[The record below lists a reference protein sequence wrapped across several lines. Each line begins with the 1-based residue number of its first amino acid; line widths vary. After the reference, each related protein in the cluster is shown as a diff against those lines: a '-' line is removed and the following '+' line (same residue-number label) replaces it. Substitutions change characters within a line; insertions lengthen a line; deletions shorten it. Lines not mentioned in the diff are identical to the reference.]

1 MRQLQMKDG
10 IPHAVISVELF
21 HELAHGL
28 DLSGFPFLWALR
40 RPASLPPEA
49 ELIPEGFEAKTA
61 DKGMVVKGWVR
72 SRRFWRTRRWGTRA
86 QLEAGGGEGLR
97 EGGPQGG
104 GRRGGGGGVHREGV
118 AETVRF
124 VAADAAGE
132 PVREAARG
140 AAAVFSDYALQ
151 KSYVDGLAQCLVE
164 NKDKLQH

>member
-28 DLSGFPFLWALR
+28 DLPG
-40 RPASLPPEA
+40 SLSLGPEA
-49 ELIPEGFEAKTA
+49 PRQATA
-61 DKGMVVKGWVR
+61 RGRANPRGVR
-72 SRRFWRTRRWGTRA
+72 SEGRRQGH
-86 QLEAGGGEGLR
+86 GGEGWVPQPEVLAHPAVGSFPDPLR
-97 EGGPQGG
+97 AGVE
-104 GRRGGGGGVHREGV
+104 RGYGEVPRAEEDGEGGGGVHREGV

-132 PVREAARG
+132 PVGRRRG
-140 AAAVFSDYALQ
+140 VRGGLSDYALQ

-164 NKDKLQH
+164 NKDKLRP